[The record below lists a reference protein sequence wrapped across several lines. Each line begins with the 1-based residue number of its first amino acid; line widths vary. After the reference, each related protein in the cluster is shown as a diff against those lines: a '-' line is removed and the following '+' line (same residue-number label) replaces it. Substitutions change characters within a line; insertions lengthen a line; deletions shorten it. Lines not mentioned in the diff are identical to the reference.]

1 MSMCRVF
8 SFVLGRG
15 CLLYDQY
22 VLLAKLISLCSASFR
37 TPRPNLSVT
46 PGVFLLP
53 TFVFQSPMM
62 KKVSFFWVLV
72 LEDLVGLHRTIQL
85 WLLQHLWLGP
95 RLGLLWYW
103 MVCPG
108 NEQRSFCHFWEC
120 TQLLQLDSFVDALGY
135 FIMRFQMSQQKLLV
149 LSLNTK

>member
-1 MSMCRVF
+1 MCRVIAC
-8 SFVLGRG
+8 VVGRG
-15 CLLYDQY
+15 CLLWP
-22 VLLAKLISLCSASFR
+22 VHSLGKTLLAFALLHFVLQGQTCLYFWYLLISYFCIPVPI
-37 TPRPNLSVT
+37 T
-46 PGVFLLP
+46 
-53 TFVFQSPMM
+53 